1 MRILDDAG
9 LATGSFLL
17 VLYPLAHSPTAH
29 YLLPLPPSLIHS
41 LPHGTMSSDPS
52 TTSTSLDARE
62 LPSMV
67 NSPQLLAEHKR
78 LNGNVTRTRFP
89 PEPNGYLHVG
99 HCKSMNMN
107 FSLAF
112 EKLGVPAENR
122 ETYFRYDD
130 TNPEAESN
138 EYIDSIADDVQWC
151 GWKPTK
157 TTYSSDY
164 FHELHAFAI
173 QLIKADKAYVCHQ
186 TKPEIEACR
195 EIAKVKVAN
204 PGVETPGTAESPW
217 RNRPVEESLEEFE
230 NMRKGKYASGK
241 AVLRMKIDM
250 NHVNPNM

>member
-1 MRILDDAG
+1 
-9 LATGSFLL
+9 
-17 VLYPLAHSPTAH
+17 
-29 YLLPLPPSLIHS
+29 
-41 LPHGTMSSDPS
+41 
-52 TTSTSLDARE
+52 
-62 LPSMV
+62 
-67 NSPQLLAEHKR
+67 
-78 LNGNVTRTRFP
+78 
-89 PEPNGYLHVG
+89 
-99 HCKSMNMN
+99 MNMN

>member
-1 MRILDDAG
+1 
-9 LATGSFLL
+9 
-17 VLYPLAHSPTAH
+17 
-29 YLLPLPPSLIHS
+29 
-41 LPHGTMSSDPS
+41 MSEETPN
-52 TTSTSLDARE
+52 TSLDARE
-62 LPSMV
+62 MPSMI
-67 NSPQLLAEHKR
+67 NSPELLAEHKR

-112 EKLGVPAENR
+112 EKLGVPMENR

-138 EYIDSIADDVQWC
+138 EYIESIADDVGWC

-164 FHELHAFAI
+164 FHELHALAI
-173 QLIKADKAYVCHQ
+173 KLIKADKAFVCHQ
-186 TKPEIEACR
+186 TKADIEACR
-195 EIAKVKVAN
+195 EIAKAKVASLQ
-204 PGVETPGTAESPW
+204 GAEDPEGSANSPW
-217 RNRPVEESLEEFE
+217 RNRPIEESLAEFE

-241 AVLRMKIDM
+241 AILRMKIDM